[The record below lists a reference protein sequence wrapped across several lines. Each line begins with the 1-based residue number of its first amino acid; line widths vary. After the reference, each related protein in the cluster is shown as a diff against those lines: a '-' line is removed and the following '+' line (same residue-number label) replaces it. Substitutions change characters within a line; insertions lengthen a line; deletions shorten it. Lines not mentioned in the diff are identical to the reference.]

1 MPSFANA
8 VIKST
13 QSKYLKKAPKGNPG
27 IKSAA
32 EIQRIVD
39 NQLAGLPAL
48 PKTVAVSSMMSPV
61 VASAPNF
68 A

>member
-1 MPSFANA
+1 MPSIAKSI
-8 VIKST
+8 IKDT

-39 NQLAGLPAL
+39 KQLAGLPAL
-48 PKTVAVSSMMSPV
+48 PKAVAVNSMMSPV
-61 VASAPNF
+61 VASPPNF
-68 A
+68 V

>member
-1 MPSFANA
+1 MPSIATSI
-8 VIKST
+8 IKST
-13 QSKYLKKAPKGNPG
+13 QSKYVKKAPKGNPG

-61 VASAPNF
+61 VASSPNF